1 METKQKEWHEEELD
15 GVALGDKRL
24 NWRLQD
30 VAGKLAAKPRAPIN
44 QASEDWANSKAAYR
58 LFANKKVTAEKI
70 LLPHQNQTQARM
82 ERENIVLAVQDTTYL
97 NYTQHS
103 SKKQAGPIGST
114 ALQGYVMHKTL
125 ALNEKGLPLGLLS
138 QTIWARSEK
147 EGNLSDWEKQ
157 NRPITEKESY
167 KWLTAFETCSQFR
180 PSGGVMVSICDREA
194 DIYELFVAAQ
204 AELEASVL
212 DGGVHYLLVRATQ
225 DRSLENDPL
234 AKKLC
239 AKVKGQR
246 VAGHLQV
253 HIPARYKEPARIAE
267 VAVRYK
273 TVTFKAPYRSKKM
286 TTTPLPPVTL
296 TAISVVEETPPAD
309 VEPLNWLLLT
319 NYSVTSLTDAVTCI
333 KWYRCRWHIEVY
345 FKVLKS
351 GCTVEDCRLE
361 TNDRLFPYLALM
373 SIIAWRLYWLT
384 HINRHHPDE
393 PCTLVL
399 ANHEWQAL
407 YATIHRT
414 TSMPQHLP
422 SVGQV
427 IRWIAQLG
435 GFLGRKGDG
444 DPGVTTIWRGWV
456 RLQDKADT
464 WLLFHPY

>member
-1 METKQKEWHEEELD
+1 MDAKEKEWHEEELD
-15 GVALGDKRL
+15 GVELGDKRL
-24 NWRLQD
+24 NWRLHD
-30 VAGKLAAKPRAPIN
+30 VAGKLAAKPGSPIN

-58 LFANKKVTAEKI
+58 LFNNKKVTAEKI
-70 LLPHQNQTQARM
+70 LLPHQNQTQARIN
-82 ERENIVLAVQDTTYL
+82 RENIVLTVQDTTYL
-97 NYTQHS
+97 NYTDHP

-114 ALQGYVMHKTL
+114 KLRGYVMHQTL
-125 ALNEKGLPLGLLS
+125 ALNEKGLPLGVMS
-138 QTIWARSEK
+138 QTIWARPE
-147 EGNLSDWEKQ
+147 EEENLSDWEKT

-167 KWLTAFETCSQFR
+167 KWLTAFEKCSQFR
-180 PSGGVMVSICDREA
+180 PSGSVMVTICDREA

-204 AELEASVL
+204 VELETSVI
-212 DGGVHYLLVRATQ
+212 DGGAHYLLVRATQ

-234 AKKLC
+234 SKKLR
-239 AKVKGQR
+239 AKVKTQQ
-246 VAGHLQV
+246 VAGQLQV
-253 HIPARYKEPARIAE
+253 HIPARHQESARTAE

-273 TVTFKAPYRSKKM
+273 TVSFKAPYRSKKM
-286 TTTPLPPVTL
+286 SPTPLPSVTL
-296 TAISVVEETPPAD
+296 TAISVVEENPPPD

-319 NYSVTSLTDAVTCI
+319 NCSVGTLADAVTCI

-345 FKVLKS
+345 FKVFKS

-414 TSMPQHLP
+414 TSMPQYPP

-427 IRWIAQLG
+427 IRWIASNSQFGKLVDKKKG
-435 GFLGRKGDG
+435 KGHYLFL
-444 DPGVTTIWRGWV
+444 
-456 RLQDKADT
+456 
-464 WLLFHPY
+464 